1 MESSEMLDVLHYFF
15 EDDLR
20 YGSGDEAKAQ
30 DKLRKEL
37 YRLYGRDYKYGSSSP
52 GTTYGG
58 RAYVSSDGVDSFDV
72 SPVDAR
78 KPYVAPTQFNPESA
92 NPFGSVLDA
101 PLG

>member
-1 MESSEMLDVLHYFF
+1 MESSEMLDVIHYLF
-15 EDDLR
+15 EDDMR
-20 YGSGDEAKAQ
+20 FTTGEEAEAQ
-30 DKLRKEL
+30 SKLRVEL
-37 YRLYGRDYKYGSSSP
+37 YRLYGKEYEYGSAKS

-58 RAYVSSDGVDSFDV
+58 RAYVSSDDVGDFDA
-72 SPVDAR
+72 SPVDVK